1 MADYYITHTR
11 KDGTDAD
18 RRIDA
23 LMINGKVYPI
33 DTVIDWINSGAH
45 RFFVSVWSRAVLVV
59 TRVHS
64 TSRRWYLTTEA
75 DGYPPNNLLS
85 LPDC

>member
-11 KDGTDAD
+11 KDGADAD

-23 LMINGKVYPI
+23 VQINGSVFDI
-33 DTVIDWINSGAH
+33 DTVINWINGRAH
-45 RFFVSVWSRAVLVV
+45 RFFVTVWGRTVQVI
-59 TRVHS
+59 TRVHP
-64 TSRRWYLTTEA
+64 TSGRWYLTTEA
-75 DGYPPNNLLS
+75 DGYPPNNLLA